1 MFGKV
6 KELMEMK
13 KEADRIKKE
22 LDAIVL
28 DVEDVRG
35 IQVRISGSQEFL
47 DLTINEEYYNK
58 TDRTRLQ
65 KDLLRAV
72 NAAMKKAQK
81 TAAMKMASQ
90 MKL

>member
-28 DVEDVRG
+28 DVEDVKG
-35 IQVRISGSQEFL
+35 IKIRINGSQEFL
-47 DLTINEEYYNK
+47 DLIIDEEYYSKADRNK
-58 TDRTRLQ
+58 LQ
-65 KDLLRAV
+65 KDLLRSV